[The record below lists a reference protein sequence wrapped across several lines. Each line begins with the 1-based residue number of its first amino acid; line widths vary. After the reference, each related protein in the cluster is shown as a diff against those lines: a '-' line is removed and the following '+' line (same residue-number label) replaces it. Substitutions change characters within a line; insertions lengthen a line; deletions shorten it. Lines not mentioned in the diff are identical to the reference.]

1 MNEKTAARKNIF
13 SNFNDN
19 IARLLGIFVA
29 LTLIIGIA
37 KPEFLSA
44 SSFQTILSQLVV
56 IGLLSLSNGICMISG
71 GIDLSVVYIANLSA
85 ILSGMYLKAHVADGM
100 SAGAEG
106 ACILAAVLIGL
117 AVGALCGLLNGVL
130 VSYLHVPAMLA
141 TLGSFELFYG
151 LGIVFSNGSGISDIP
166 GSFSDFGT
174 SMVFDTIP
182 LPFFAFLAV
191 AVLLWFG
198 MAKTKFGSRVYLVG
212 TNLKASAFAGIRTN
226 RILIRTYMLS
236 GIIAAVAGLIN
247 LSDLNSAK
255 ADFGTSYTMQSILV
269 AVLGGVDPNG
279 GFGSIGGIVIAVF
292 ILQMLSSFLN
302 MFPSISNFYRDLIW
316 GVALIAVLIMNFVV
330 TKRKIARQSR
340 A

>member
-1 MNEKTAARKNIF
+1 MNQKIIARKNVF

-19 IARLLGIFVA
+19 IVRLFGIFVA
-29 LTLIIGIA
+29 LIIVIGVV
-37 KPEFLSA
+37 KPEFLSLA
-44 SSFQTILSQLVV
+44 NFQTITSQLVV

-71 GIDLSVVYIANLSA
+71 GIDLSIVYIANLSA
-85 ILSGMYLKAHVADGM
+85 ILSGLYLQKHVTDGM

-106 ACILAAVLIGL
+106 LCILVTILIAL
-117 AVGALCGLLNGVL
+117 AVGTLCGILNGIL
-130 VSYLHVPAMLA
+130 VSYLRVPAMLA

-151 LGIVFSNGSGISDIP
+151 LGIVFSNGSSISDIP

-174 SMVFDTIP
+174 AMVFDTIP
-182 LPFFAFLAV
+182 LPFFVFLAV
-191 AVLLWFG
+191 AILFWFG
-198 MAKTKFGSRVYLVG
+198 MSKTKFGHRVYLVG
-212 TNLKASAFAGIRTN
+212 TNLKASTFAGIKTN
-226 RILIRTYMLS
+226 LILIRVYMLS

-247 LSDLNSAK
+247 LSNLNSAK

-330 TKRKIARQSR
+330 TKRKIAKQSK